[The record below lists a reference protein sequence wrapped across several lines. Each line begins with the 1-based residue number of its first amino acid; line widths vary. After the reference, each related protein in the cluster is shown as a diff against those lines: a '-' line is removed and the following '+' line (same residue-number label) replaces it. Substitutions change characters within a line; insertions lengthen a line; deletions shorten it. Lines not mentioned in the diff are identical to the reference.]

1 MPTKSKKQKRPA
13 VEDGDSMTFFC
24 GTYTFRKDAKLPND
38 IQIARTPAQTVK
50 NINKAVNMRI
60 AKLSPRGGGITIMAP
75 SGKTHTETTTNEDK
89 SH

>member
-60 AKLSPRGGGITIMAP
+60 AKYMPRRGIVLDAEAIAEQFARRTMRA
-75 SGKTHTETTTNEDK
+75 STAT
-89 SH
+89 